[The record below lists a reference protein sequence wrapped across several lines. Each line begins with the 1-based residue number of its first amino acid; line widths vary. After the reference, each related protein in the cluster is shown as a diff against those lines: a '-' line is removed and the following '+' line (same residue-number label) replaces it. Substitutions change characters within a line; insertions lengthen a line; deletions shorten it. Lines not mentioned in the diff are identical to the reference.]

1 MLLATSIHLSNIL
14 VVSLIFHN
22 SRIVSHKCYTK
33 GVGSLA
39 YDESKT
45 NNSMLHK
52 IVRTFEKIISAFN
65 KYLNYAGMVI
75 LFFLMLLTVV
85 DVVGRKFFNSP
96 VTGSYELTG
105 IFMAIMIFFG
115 LGMAQL
121 NREHIEIDILTKNL
135 SKTIQHILNII
146 ISFGVFLFLLL
157 LTRQLFYLMQRM
169 HTQNELSGDLSLPL
183 YIFLIFVTI
192 GALAFALSYL
202 LEFLKSVLKAVDK
215 NEQ

>member
-1 MLLATSIHLSNIL
+1 M
-14 VVSLIFHN
+14 
-22 SRIVSHKCYTK
+22 
-33 GVGSLA
+33 A
-39 YDESKT
+39 YDKSKA
-45 NNSMLHK
+45 NNSKLHK
-52 IVRTFEKIISAFN
+52 IVETLNKIISVFN

-75 LFFLMLLTVV
+75 LFLLMLLTVV
-85 DVVGRKFFNSP
+85 DVIGRKFFNSP

-121 NREHIEIDILTKNL
+121 NREHIEIDIVTQYL
-135 SKTIQHILNII
+135 SKGIQNILNII

-169 HTQNELSGDLSLPL
+169 YAQNELSGDLALPL
-183 YIFLIFVTI
+183 YIFLIFVAI

-202 LEFLKSVLKAVDK
+202 MEFLKSVLKVVDK
-215 NEQ
+215 DGQ

>member
-1 MLLATSIHLSNIL
+1 
-14 VVSLIFHN
+14 
-22 SRIVSHKCYTK
+22 
-33 GVGSLA
+33 
-39 YDESKT
+39 
-45 NNSMLHK
+45 MLHK

-121 NREHIEIDILTKNL
+121 NREHIEIDILTQNL